1 MSTATSSRDPHN
13 MASERLRVSSY
24 EQTASWLV
32 SLLVLVGLGTFC
44 LIVMWYTS
52 RLHVPIVAVPVQIA
66 DVGGGSESGVVGA
79 SMQLDAPNADQLAR
93 DTDLT
98 ERNFPESVASIAD
111 AVSTRKASLSDV
123 EQQGENSTKGGG
135 KQQGTGNQSGKGQG
149 DGPVGIPRANRWEV
163 RFGDS
168 RSIDEYA
175 RQLDFFQIELG
186 VLSATQQVL
195 YVHHLSD
202 AKPQVRTG
210 TREAEERLYMSW
222 RRGTLVE
229 ADRDLV
235 RRAGLAPDSK
245 VIVQFFPSAIENQLA
260 QIEIAH
266 AKLQAPQIRKTI
278 FGVRAAGK
286 GFEFFVIE
294 QFPLGT
300 K

>member
-1 MSTATSSRDPHN
+1 MSSAATPRDPHSS
-13 MASERLRVSSY
+13 AAQRLRVSSY

-32 SLLVLVGLGTFC
+32 SLLVLLGLCTVC

-66 DVGGGSESGVVGA
+66 DVGGGNESGVVGE
-79 SMQLDAPNADQLAR
+79 SMQLDAPNAEQLSR

-98 ERNFPESVASIAD
+98 ERNFPQSVASIAD
-111 AVSTRKASLSDV
+111 AVSSRQAMLADV
-123 EQQGENSTKGGG
+123 EQQGESRSKGGG

-168 RSIDEYA
+168 RSIDDYA

-186 VLSATQQVL
+186 LIGATQQVF

-222 RRGTLVE
+222 RRGTLGE

-235 RRAGLAPDSK
+235 RRAGLAPESK

-260 QIEIAH
+260 QLEMAH
-266 AKLQAPQIRKTI
+266 AKLPAQQIRKTI
-278 FGVRAAGK
+278 FGVRAASK
-286 GFEFFVIE
+286 GFEFYVIE
-294 QFPLGT
+294 QFPLAA